1 MLALALLT
9 MVDLALL
16 AGAMRLDFH
25 PGIVMAGHVSL
36 TLLAVTLAMRW
47 PATRRVAAMVGM
59 AIGPLGVIG
68 GVALSSIRLTALRHR
83 ATGDDATTADRTAT
97 SALLSAPALAPASGA
112 GAMVARLLDGRV
124 RHPDPD
130 SLGSL
135 ITILRH
141 GDVDARRG
149 ALEAA
154 VRNFDP
160 RLSPVVARALTDEDQ
175 TIRALA
181 AAAASRIAQRL
192 AEERADHARAR
203 LSGDAVGAGQVG
215 AALWDHSRFD
225 ILLSDTQRDQI
236 ARDVCGDDAAR
247 QAVMTLNDRW
257 KAHDFAAIDRICAAM
272 AADDGQ
278 VDPAMRAAARWWTG
292 PSC

>member
-16 AGAMRLDFH
+16 AGAAERAVH
-25 PGIVMAGHVSL
+25 PGIAMAGHLLL
-36 TLLAVTLAMRW
+36 TLLAVMAAMRR
-47 PATRRVAAMVGM
+47 PATRGVAAMVGM

-68 GVALSSIRLTALRHR
+68 GVALSSIRLPALRQR
-83 ATGDDATTADRTAT
+83 ATGDDATTADPM
-97 SALLSAPALAPASGA
+97 SAPTLASGA

-192 AEERADHARAR
+192 AQERIDHAQAR
-203 LSGDAVGAGQVG
+203 LTGDGARVARIG
-215 AALWDHSRFD
+215 ATLWDHSRFD
-225 ILLSDTQRDQI
+225 MLLTDTQRAQI
-236 ARDVCGDDAAR
+236 ARDVCDDDAER
-247 QAVMTLNDRW
+247 QAVMTLNARW
-257 KAHDFAAIDRICAAM
+257 KAHDFAAIDRICAGL
-272 AADDGQ
+272 AAGDGRA
-278 VDPAMRAAARWWTG
+278 DPAMRAAARWWAQ

>member
-1 MLALALLT
+1 MLALGGLAV
-9 MVDLALL
+9 VDLALL
-16 AGAMRLDFH
+16 AGAVRLDVH
-25 PGIVMAGHVSL
+25 PAMAMTGHLIL
-36 TLLAVTLAMRW
+36 TLLAMIAAMRR

-59 AIGPLGVIG
+59 ALGPLGVVG
-68 GVALSSIRLTALRHR
+68 GVLLSSVRLPALRTPAAS
-83 ATGDDATTADRTAT
+83 ATDPIM
-97 SALLSAPALAPASGA
+97 APGA

-160 RLSPVVARALTDEDQ
+160 RLSPVVARALTDQDQ

-181 AAAASRIAQRL
+181 AAAASRIAQGL
-192 AEERADHARAR
+192 AEERSAHAQAR
-203 LSGDAVGAGQVG
+203 LSGDVARAGQIG
-215 AALWDHSRFD
+215 ATLWDHSRFD
-225 ILLSDTQRDQI
+225 MLLSDTQRDQI
-236 ARDVCGDDAAR
+236 ARDVCGDNAER
-247 QAVMTLNDRW
+247 QAVMTLNARW
-257 KAHDFAAIDRICAAM
+257 KAHDFAAIDRICAGLSAGEEP
-272 AADDGQ
+272 A
-278 VDPAMRAAARWWTG
+278 DPAIRAAARWWVQ